1 MMKRI
6 ATTIDID
13 ASAGTVWRIL
23 TDFAAYPDWNPFIR
37 RLSGEL
43 VVGARLQVTIQPPGR
58 RPMSFRPVVQRVEPE
73 RELRWLGRFL
83 LPGLF
88 DGEHGFVIEQRADG
102 CRLHHE
108 ETFNGLLV
116 PLFGG
121 MLADT
126 ERGFAAFNVALQR
139 RAEGRLD

>member
-1 MMKRI
+1 MKRI
-6 ATTIDID
+6 ATTIDIAAR
-13 ASAGTVWRIL
+13 ASTVWRIL

-73 RELRWLGRFL
+73 RELRWLGRVL

-88 DGEHGFVIEQRADG
+88 DGEHGFVIEQHADG

-108 ETFNGLLV
+108 ETFSGLLV
-116 PLFGG
+116 PLFDGT
-121 MLADT
+121 LSAT
-126 ERGFAAFNVALQR
+126 EQGFVAFNVALQR